1 MSSSTSTVAIVRK
14 NNNLIRIANMALRMD
29 PNYRLTSPMIDRF
42 ITVLQSAEH
51 AFRAEPSID
60 LVGAYAETLDLISE
74 MLVKNEMT
82 VLAGIIV
89 EQGEKV
95 KKECLAPLFSS

>member
-1 MSSSTSTVAIVRK
+1 MSPSTSPVAIVCK

-29 PNYRLTSPMIDRF
+29 PNYRMTPPMIDRF
-42 ITVLQSAEH
+42 IAVLQVAEQS
-51 AFRAEPSID
+51 FRNEPSMA

-82 VLAGIIV
+82 ALADIV
-89 EQGEKV
+89 VEHGEKV
-95 KKECLAPLFSS
+95 KKECLSPLFSA